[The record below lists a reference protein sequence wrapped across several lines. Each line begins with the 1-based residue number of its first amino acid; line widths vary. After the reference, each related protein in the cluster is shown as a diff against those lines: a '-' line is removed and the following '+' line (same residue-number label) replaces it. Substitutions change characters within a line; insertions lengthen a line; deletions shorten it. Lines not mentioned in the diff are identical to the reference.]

1 VGLTVLLVIVAIMLA
16 AEAVR
21 TLTPARHPLGR
32 RWLGNV
38 TLYACCI
45 LMIRLLVPAY
55 AAAGAMFAAEHGL
68 GLFNAFTLPTWLVVL
83 STFAVL
89 DFVGY
94 LTHRVEHAVPLL
106 WRMHRVHHS
115 DPDLDLTTG
124 LRFHPLEVLWRGS
137 VSAVAMALMGA
148 PVAVAAIC
156 SLVYG
161 SISLVSHVNA
171 PLLPA
176 RLERKLQALFVTP
189 RVHRIHHSLELRES
203 NSNFGVALSIWD
215 RWLGTYRAEPAV
227 PFDQMRFGV
236 EERTAA
242 DSLAIVK
249 ILTDPVRA

>member
-1 VGLTVLLVIVAIMLA
+1 MGLTVLLVVVAVMLA

-21 TLTPARHPLGR
+21 ALTVARHPLAR

-45 LMIRLLVPAY
+45 LMLKLLVPAY
-55 AAAGAMFAAEHGL
+55 AAAGAIFAAEHGL
-68 GLFNAFTLPTWLVVL
+68 GLFHAVAAPIWLVALV
-83 STFAVL
+83 TFAVL

-94 LTHRVEHAVPLL
+94 LTHRIEHAVPLL

-124 LRFHPLEVLWRGS
+124 LRFHPLEVLVRGS
-137 VSAVAMALMGA
+137 VAAVVMALLGA
-148 PVAVAAIC
+148 PVAVVALC

-161 SISLVSHVNA
+161 MVSLVSHVNA

-176 RLERKLQALFVTP
+176 RADRVLRALLVTP
-189 RVHRIHHSLELRES
+189 RVHRIHHSLEIPES

-215 RWLGTYRAEPAV
+215 RMLGTYRAEPRV
-227 PFDQMRFGV
+227 PFEQMRFGV
-236 EERTAA
+236 EERTTD
-242 DSLAIVK
+242 DSLSIGKMLV
-249 ILTDPVRA
+249 DPVRA